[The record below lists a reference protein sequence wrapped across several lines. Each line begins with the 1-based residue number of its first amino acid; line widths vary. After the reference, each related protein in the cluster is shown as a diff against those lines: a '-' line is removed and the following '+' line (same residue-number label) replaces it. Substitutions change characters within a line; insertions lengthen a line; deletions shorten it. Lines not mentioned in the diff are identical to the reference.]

1 MKKGMIIAI
10 VAVLIIGV
18 IALAAGVLLR
28 DRGQDVA
35 ADAEPEEEVLRIG
48 LRKLTT
54 IDPALGANDPEVMFN
69 SLQYDYLIDILPDGD
84 LSPNLATG
92 WEISDDGLVYTFTL
106 REGVTFEDGTP
117 FTAEDVVFTFER
129 LVSAGSSIVALLGQR
144 QVGETEA
151 GDPILEP
158 TWSVEAVDDL
168 TARFTLEEPNADFLY
183 GVASRFA
190 LILQEGSDN
199 VNVLADGA
207 DPYVNF
213 NGTGPFILTD
223 YQPDQRATY
232 VANENYWMD
241 GAPALDG
248 IELIFFDDDQSQLDA
263 LQSSAIDF
271 VIKVPDDL
279 LDTLESIPAVTSITR
294 PTNTHPVVRLR
305 ADEGSIGEDVR
316 MRQAFK
322 FATDREL
329 INLDVLDG
337 AGTVGNNDPIGPT
350 YGALYNEMP
359 NRDYDPEAA
368 KELIAEVYE
377 DGAGNGFIEVVD
389 GEPRV
394 QVPFYVGATF
404 EYPLVAEFLQ
414 QQWAEAGIDVEL
426 NVVPENVYYAEGENN
441 WINTQ
446 LGMTAWGTRPTP
458 QEYLSVAYTTGAPF
472 NESAWSK
479 AELDRLAA
487 EAAQEADIDER
498 AALYKQISTIFLE
511 SGPIIIPYFR
521 PVVGGY
527 RDVVEGLDMHNFPG
541 RTDFR
546 TVSLAE

>member
-1 MKKGMIIAI
+1 MKIRI
-10 VAVLIIGV
+10 VAAAIMLLI
-18 IALAAGVLLR
+18 AAGAVFAGGGQEAATEAQAEEDILR
-28 DRGQDVA
+28 V
-35 ADAEPEEEVLRIG
+35 G

-69 SLQYDYLIDILPDGD
+69 SLQYDYLIDILPNGD

-106 REGVTFEDGTP
+106 QDGVSFHDGTP

-129 LVSAGSSIVALLGQR
+129 LVTAGSSIVALLGQR
-144 QVGETEA
+144 QTGETDD

-158 TWSVEAVDDL
+158 TWSVEAVDEL

-190 LILQEGSDN
+190 LILKDGTED

-213 NGTGPFILTD
+213 NGTGPFVLTD

-232 VANENYWMD
+232 VANNDYWMD

-263 LQSSAIDF
+263 LQSGAIDF

-279 LDTLESIPAVTSITR
+279 IDTLETIPAVTAISR

-305 ADEGSIGEDVR
+305 SDEGSIGEDVR

-329 INLDVLDG
+329 INLDALDG
-337 AGTVGNNDPIGPT
+337 AGTVGNNDPVGPT
-350 YGALYNEMP
+350 YGVLYNEMP
-359 NRDYDPEAA
+359 NRDYDPDAA
-368 KELIAEVYE
+368 KALIAEVYE
-377 DGAGNGFIEVVD
+377 DGAGNGYIEVVD

-414 QQWAEAGIDVEL
+414 QQWADAGIDVEL

-446 LGMTAWGTRPTP
+446 LGMTAWGERPTP

-472 NESAWSK
+472 NESAWSN
-479 AELDRLAA
+479 AELDRLAG
-487 EAAQEADIDER
+487 EASQEADIDARSE
-498 AALYKQISTIFLE
+498 LYEQISTIFLE

-527 RDVVEGLDMHNFPG
+527 RDTVEGLDMHSFPG

-546 TVSLAE
+546 SVSLTN